1 MPLTASSIASA
12 LAERGLDAKPD
23 VLERCV
29 LLASE
34 LRVDAEGLADQ
45 AEASAMAQKADSVT
59 LKLLDSM
66 RAAAS
71 RRARPS
77 QKPQRVVRADVRS
90 AVAVDSSFEA
100 MYGMSAAA
108 ALPSSPAYASRTTS
122 GQTTVT
128 YAGAAAPAADVGGR
142 FVALDDAEARGT
154 AADAVPAGDP
164 SAGCWAA
171 GADGEG
177 GSLVPRL
184 VGQDEALFGAG
195 SATSSRKA
203 FFTTIE
209 DVAASLDQR
218 CDVLGRAA
226 AGSAASAL
234 FPVKEPSQDEVTV
247 AGRIVCDV
255 EGEGRLNP
263 ASVLLEG
270 SRRTSGGDRVQ
281 LDLMD
286 CKAFALFPGQVVAAR
301 GMNATGSRMV
311 VQSVAHGARLPLPR
325 SPVAYLEAE
334 AARCAA
340 NGSAPM
346 RVWAA
351 AGPYS
356 LASDLEY
363 QPLDDLLIEA
373 TQSEP
378 PPDVLVLSGPF
389 VDADHPHVRAGRI
402 RVRNSEGQFV
412 ALAAQDLFMYKVLQ
426 LMSSALCT
434 IPATTTDRFL
444 VKPHPDR
451 LPRLAQHLLE
461 QRSYYPLFP
470 PSKSTPLDARAYEH
484 VEMPVTPDV
493 LLLQSKLAA
502 FVADIDGCL
511 VVSGGTLSKSNA
523 AGTFAR
529 IEISPMT
536 TAMIKPEPAEDAAA
550 GAAAAASA
558 GVALHRVPERA
569 RVSVVRL

>member
-1 MPLTASSIASA
+1 
-12 LAERGLDAKPD
+12 
-23 VLERCV
+23 
-29 LLASE
+29 
-34 LRVDAEGLADQ
+34 
-45 AEASAMAQKADSVT
+45 
-59 LKLLDSM
+59 
-66 RAAAS
+66 
-71 RRARPS
+71 
-77 QKPQRVVRADVRS
+77 
-90 AVAVDSSFEA
+90 

-108 ALPSSPAYASRTTS
+108 ALPSSPGAAGGFSAVSKAARVAPSTPGKQDPRKRSRSEFADASPLSKRPAPATPASAATAATAGAFSPASGPADAATTPVRRFATPGSSPPTPLSAYASRTTS

-412 ALAAQDLFMYKVLQ
+412 ALAAQDLFMYKG
-426 LMSSALCT
+426 
-434 IPATTTDRFL
+434 
-444 VKPHPDR
+444 
-451 LPRLAQHLLE
+451 E
-461 QRSYYPLFP
+461 
-470 PSKSTPLDARAYEH
+470 PLDGRTQ
-484 VEMPVTPDV
+484 PR
-493 LLLQSKLAA
+493 S
-502 FVADIDGCL
+502 
-511 VVSGGTLSKSNA
+511 
-523 AGTFAR
+523 R
-529 IEISPMT
+529 
-536 TAMIKPEPAEDAAA
+536 
-550 GAAAAASA
+550 
-558 GVALHRVPERA
+558 
-569 RVSVVRL
+569 